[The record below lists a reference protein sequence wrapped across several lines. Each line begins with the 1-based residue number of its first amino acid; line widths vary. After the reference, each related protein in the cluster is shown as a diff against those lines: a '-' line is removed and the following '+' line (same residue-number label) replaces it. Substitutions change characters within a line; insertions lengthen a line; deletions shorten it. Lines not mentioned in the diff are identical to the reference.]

1 VWSSVLVL
9 ALLAALN
16 PVRLGLALL
25 VISRPRPV
33 QNLLAYWVGC
43 LVVSVVYMLVPLMVL
58 HFTPGLR
65 SFAHDVGTPGTVTS
79 STVRHIQIGMGVFAL
94 SVAVLMAVRLW
105 AGQRARV
112 PAPGRISSTPML
124 DSNTPTAISWLEG
137 RPTNGGGQQC
147 AQNAPRA
154 GASAIR
160 RLLDRAH
167 NAWENGSLWVP
178 SVIGFILGPAP
189 DTLLF
194 VLAIIVASGA
204 AIGTQL
210 IAAIAFIFAS
220 LAVVEAIP
228 ACYLVAPAKTQAVVQ
243 LLHDWAESHRRQVL
257 TAIFA
262 VVGAWLIAHG
272 MGSV

>member
-1 VWSSVLVL
+1 VLVV
-9 ALLAALN
+9 ALVVVLN
-16 PVRLGLALL
+16 PLRLGVILL
-25 VISRPRPV
+25 VISRPRPIH
-33 QNLLAYWVGC
+33 NLLAFWAGC
-43 LVVSVVYMLVPLMVL
+43 LMVSVAFLLFPLMVL
-58 HFTPGLR
+58 HVTPTFASFTKDLASPRTATG
-65 SFAHDVGTPGTVTS
+65 

-137 RPTNGGGQQC
+137 RPANGGGQQC